1 VLDQGR
7 GLWVRTIRMVEEVAS
22 TTLRSTP
29 KKAETDPER
38 IVEQL
43 ATAIRQAGY
52 ECVIVLP
59 SVN

>member
-1 VLDQGR
+1 
-7 GLWVRTIRMVEEVAS
+7 MAEEVAS